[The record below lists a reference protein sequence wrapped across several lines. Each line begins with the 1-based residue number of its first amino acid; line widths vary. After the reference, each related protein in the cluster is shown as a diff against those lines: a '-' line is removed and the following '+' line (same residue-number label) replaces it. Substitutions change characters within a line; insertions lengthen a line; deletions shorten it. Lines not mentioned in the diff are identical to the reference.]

1 MQKGFTLI
9 ELMIVIAIIGIV
21 ASIFVPLLAG
31 KSSKWTPAGGW
42 TEETCMG
49 GYKFVQARNAV
60 TQILDA
66 QGHGVP
72 CN

>member
-21 ASIFVPLLAG
+21 VSIFLPLLDG
-31 KSSKWTPAGGW
+31 KSSKWSVFGW
-42 TEETCMG
+42 TEEVCVG
-49 GYKFVQARNAV
+49 GYKFVQARNAI